1 MMYFCGKR
9 KSLLS
14 MKKLI
19 LSLVALV
26 AMLAACQP
34 NGSQQAA
41 ESKKTTVSEQL
52 SATEVQ
58 NRVRDIYKTVFKVY
72 NEEDSLRNLDI
83 QMENGVFANLGQF
96 NKDFCSKEWNRLLA
110 KINEIDSLNHNG
122 ELGFW
127 EFDYWIMGQDW
138 HNLSISDIE
147 MLNVAQ
153 NEATVQLK
161 LHNFDSAVNVALQL
175 VKEDGSWKIDNFQQ
189 ADNDMDLK
197 QVMLQYIEEETAKT
211 KK

>member
-1 MMYFCGKR
+1 
-9 KSLLS
+9 

-41 ESKKTTVSEQL
+41 ESQKTTVSEQL
-52 SATEVQ
+52 TATEVQ
-58 NRVRDIYKTVFKVY
+58 NRVRDIYKAVFKVY

-83 QMENGVFANLGQF
+83 QMENGVFENLGRF
-96 NKDFCSKEWNRLLA
+96 NKDYCSKEWNLLLA
-110 KINEIDSLNHNG
+110 KVNEIDSLNHEG

-147 MLNVAQ
+147 VQNVAE

-161 LHNFDSAVNVALQL
+161 LHNFDSVQTMDLLL
-175 VKEDGSWKIDNFQQ
+175 VKEDGSWKIDDFKQ
-189 ADNDMDLK
+189 ADGDMDLK
-197 QVMLQYIEEETAKT
+197 RAMQQYIEEETAKA

>member
-19 LSLVALV
+19 LSLVALA

-58 NRVRDIYKTVFKVY
+58 NRVRDIYKSVFKVY

-83 QMENGVFANLGQF
+83 QMENGVFENLGQF

-147 MLNVAQ
+147 VLNVAQ

>member
-1 MMYFCGKR
+1 
-9 KSLLS
+9 

-19 LSLVALV
+19 LSLVALA

-58 NRVRDIYKTVFKVY
+58 NRVRDIYKSVFKVY

-83 QMENGVFANLGQF
+83 QMENGVFENLGQF

-147 MLNVAQ
+147 VLNVAQ